1 MRYPNE
7 EIENY
12 RRNAGERENVLI
24 DEFLRFQPGED
35 TTAS

>member
-24 DEFLRFQPGED
+24 DEFWDGG
-35 TTAS
+35 

>member
-24 DEFLRFQPGED
+24 DEFR
-35 TTAS
+35 TAS